1 MALVEISNF
10 PGTPKLRCR
19 VPNGTL
25 FYDWLAANDATFHRD
40 LLIVRNGVKLG
51 DDDELAFELSELDHI
66 QIFDQPKGIVDDILS
81 PIFKVV
87 GQVFSFLAPK
97 PAIANSGGNTVDSPN
112 NSLTGQTNTARVY
125 KAKPDIYGQIR
136 SFPDLIQES
145 VFEYVHQTS
154 TDGGLKYVTEW
165 MCIGI
170 G

>member
-66 QIFDQPKGIVDDILS
+66 QITPVTRHCSRSKRS
-81 PIFKVV
+81 TA
-87 GQVFSFLAPK
+87 ST
-97 PAIANSGGNTVDSPN
+97 S
-112 NSLTGQTNTARVY
+112 GQT
-125 KAKPDIYGQIR
+125 
-136 SFPDLIQES
+136 SFTLPTRLCE
-145 VFEYVHQTS
+145 
-154 TDGGLKYVTEW
+154 
-165 MCIGI
+165 
-170 G
+170 

>member
-10 PGTPKLRCR
+10 RGTPKLRCR

-66 QIFDQPKGIVDDILS
+66 QIFDQPKGIVGDILS

-87 GQVFSFLAPK
+87 GGSFRSWRRNRLSRTAA
-97 PAIANSGGNTVDSPN
+97 AI
-112 NSLTGQTNTARVY
+112 Q
-125 KAKPDIYGQIR
+125 
-136 SFPDLIQES
+136 
-145 VFEYVHQTS
+145 S
-154 TDGGLKYVTEW
+154 THPT
-165 MCIGI
+165 IA
-170 G
+170 